1 MQLTADDML
10 ELQNILG
17 RYCVL
22 MDQGDAAWA
31 DLFTED
37 GVLAGIMPEPVVGR
51 AALRHVPGGA
61 LQHTGG
67 FFRHLVGSI
76 AIAPAGEGRATI
88 SAYNLVSDWRD
99 GGKLVMLAR
108 YNISA
113 IRTTDGWRLQ
123 HVDTQV
129 DK

>member
-1 MQLTADDML
+1 MSLTAEDTL

-22 MDQGDAAWA
+22 IDKGDAAWA

-37 GVLAGIMPEPVVGR
+37 GVLAGIMPEPIVGR
-51 AALRHVPGGA
+51 EALRHVPGGA
-61 LQHTGG
+61 FEQTGG

-76 AIAPAGEGRATI
+76 SIAPAGEGRATV
-88 SAYNLVSDWRD
+88 SAYNLVTDWRD
-99 GGKLVMLAR
+99 GGKIVMLAR
-108 YNISA
+108 YHITA
-113 IRTTDGWRLQ
+113 VRTADGWRLQ